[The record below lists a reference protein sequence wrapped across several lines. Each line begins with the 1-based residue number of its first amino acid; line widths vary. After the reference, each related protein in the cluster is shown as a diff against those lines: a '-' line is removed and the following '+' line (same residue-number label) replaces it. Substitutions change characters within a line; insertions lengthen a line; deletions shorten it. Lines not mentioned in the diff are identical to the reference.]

1 MIIEKQED
9 VTRAVLA
16 ELEGA
21 KDPRFKEIMVALVR
35 HLHGF
40 AREVRLTEEE
50 FQKAI
55 ACVVAV
61 GKKTTPSHNEGV
73 LMSGSLGLS
82 ALVCL
87 LNNGNNGA
95 TETSQNLLGPF
106 WRPGSP
112 ETANGGSIVRSSTP
126 GAVVFVKVWLRDAA
140 GIPVAGAKVDIWHSS
155 TEGFYENQ
163 DPGQADMN
171 LRGTFTADA
180 DGLVHFRTIK
190 PEGYP
195 IPVDGP
201 VGELLRLQGRHNMRP
216 AHLHVLACRD
226 GFKTL
231 ISQIYSSDDP
241 YIDDDVQFGVT
252 RHLIGEYVPH
262 DEPPPAPDVDGTWYS
277 LEQTFVMEPG
287 VARMPSSLISEMAQ
301 GGRPELPRLQ
311 RAR

>member
-1 MIIEKQED
+1 
-9 VTRAVLA
+9 
-16 ELEGA
+16 
-21 KDPRFKEIMVALVR
+21 
-35 HLHGF
+35 
-40 AREVRLTEEE
+40 
-50 FQKAI
+50 
-55 ACVVAV
+55 
-61 GKKTTPSHNEGV
+61 
-73 LMSGSLGLS
+73 
-82 ALVCL
+82 
-87 LNNGNNGA
+87 
-95 TETSQNLLGPF
+95 
-106 WRPGSP
+106 
-112 ETANGGSIVRSSTP
+112 
-126 GAVVFVKVWLRDAA
+126 
-140 GIPVAGAKVDIWHSS
+140 
-155 TEGFYENQ
+155 
-163 DPGQADMN
+163 MN

-287 VARMPSSLISEMAQ
+287 VARMPSSLISEKAQ